1 LTGLSARDSFT
12 QSHYQPLGEL
22 LHELS
27 IAQSL
32 LEIVLQEAAAH
43 GASRVTKVGVK
54 VGAYSAV
61 VPDALR
67 FSFDLI
73 TPGTLAEG
81 AALLIEEV
89 PLKGVCQDCGRDIDL
104 SSLVHQC
111 PHCQSN
117 QIKLTQGQ
125 ELYIDYLE
133 AD

>member
-1 LTGLSARDSFT
+1 M
-12 QSHYQPLGEL
+12 
-22 LHELS
+22 HELS

-32 LEIVLQEAAAH
+32 LDIVLQEATAH
-43 GASRVTKVGVK
+43 GVNQVTKVGVK

-81 AALLIEEV
+81 AELAIEEV
-89 PLKGVCQDCGRDIDL
+89 PLKGLCQDCQREIDM
-104 SSLVHQC
+104 SSPTYEC
-111 PHCQSN
+111 PHCQSRN
-117 QIKLTQGQ
+117 IQLTQGQ
-125 ELYIDYLE
+125 ELFIDYLE